1 MRESQ
6 MENKMKVLFMAESVT
21 MAHIT
26 RPLTLA
32 LELQEQGY
40 EVIFATS
47 QRPKVLEAS
56 LNKLQVIEINHALTS
71 EQFNQA
77 LSAGKVPFT
86 ETVLRQYIQED
97 LRLLNKIQPDIVIGD
112 MRVSLQISAR
122 IKNIRFLN
130 LTNIVWSPNA
140 KMPKIVPECPLT
152 KVLGG
157 TLGSQAAQP
166 FVGMIMSQF
175 LKPFNKLR
183 AEYGLT
189 PLASL
194 EACYNDGDIVAY
206 LDLPGLVKTETLP
219 THHLFLGPLLFSAPM
234 AMPEWFSK
242 LPKDKKKVF
251 VSMGSSGNQACLKT
265 IIKSFK
271 NQDVTLI
278 VAGAPASLVLPKQDN
293 VVVASYLPAREVIRE
308 CDLVICNG
316 GSPMVYLAL
325 AEGVCVLGIPSN
337 MDQHLTM
344 QAFANSSATRSL
356 RSDSLSAKKIL
367 KLSHELLTNPE
378 CKQNAQQLSA
388 KISAQ
393 NTTRNFSLLMQ
404 SLSSKSSASMLANSA
419 FSAMKEFE
427 TEVATPVASTIH

>member
-1 MRESQ
+1 

-32 LELQEQGY
+32 LELQKQGY
-40 EVIFATS
+40 EVIFAIS

-56 LNKLQVIEINHALTS
+56 LNQLNVIEIEKALTP
-71 EQFNQA
+71 EQFNNA
-77 LSAGKVPFT
+77 LSAGKVPFS
-86 ETVLRQYIQED
+86 ESVLRQYVQED
-97 LRLLNKIQPDIVIGD
+97 LRLLNKIQPDLVVGD

-130 LTNIVWSPNA
+130 LTNIVWSPQA
-140 KMPKIVPECPLT
+140 QMRKIVPECPLT
-152 KVLGG
+152 QILGG
-157 TLGSQAAQP
+157 NIGSRVGQP
-166 FVGMIMSQF
+166 FVSLVMSQF
-175 LKPFNKLR
+175 VKPFNKLR
-183 AEYGLT
+183 VEYGLA

-219 THHLFLGPLLFSAPM
+219 THHIFLGPLLFSAAMP
-234 AMPEWFSK
+234 MPEWFTL
-242 LPKDKKKVF
+242 LPKNKKKVF
-251 VSMGSSGNQACLKT
+251 VSMGSSGNQTCLKT

-278 VAGAPASLVLPKQDN
+278 VAGAPTSLTLPKQDN
-293 VVVASYLPAREVIRE
+293 VIVASYLPAREVIRE

-344 QAFANSSATRSL
+344 QAFANSQATRSL
-356 RSDSLSAKKIL
+356 RSDALSTKQIRT
-367 KLSHELLTNPE
+367 LSQDLLTNPE
-378 CKQNAQQLSA
+378 CKKNAQQLSA
-388 KISAQ
+388 NISAQ
-393 NTTRNFSLLMQ
+393 NTARNFLLLFQ
-404 SLSSKSSASMLANSA
+404 SFICKSPGTMILNSTLTA
-419 FSAMKEFE
+419 VNEFE
-427 TEVATPVASTIH
+427 SEIATPPESTIH